1 MSSSRQQ
8 PSNIKLS
15 KAMSWLLRHR
25 AEQEGI
31 PIRPDGFVRVKDMLS
46 HKRFK
51 QYKLADVQRE
61 VAINDKQRYALVEE
75 EGNDGEKEWL
85 VRANQG
91 HNALSFR
98 IPTSHPHCRL
108 FKRVPPAQIE
118 AVEMT
123 KINFPAEIP
132 TVIHGTY
139 SAYWPSIEKQGL
151 SKMRRN
157 HIHFAAGMLGDEG
170 VISGESRAS
179 EGQFL
184 LRHKF
189 LFFFFLC

>member
-8 PSNIKLS
+8 SSNIKLS

-61 VAINDKQRYALVEE
+61 VAINDKLRYALVEE

-91 HNALSFR
+91 HS
-98 IPTSHPHCRL
+98 I
-108 FKRVPPAQIE
+108 KIE

-179 EGQFL
+179 EGHAQDV
-184 LRHKF
+184 RPIRAR
-189 LFFFFLC
+189 